1 MKELKELKEIF
12 AEEINRTIKVLGE
25 KYELK
30 EVRRGRPRKEKVKEK
45 EKKKKG
51 ARGRPAQEEKKR
63 TSNVGEDLIERLI
76 REARVNNPPAKEI

>member
-1 MKELKELKEIF
+1 MKVLKELKEIF

-30 EVRRGRPRKEKVKEK
+30 EVRRGRPRKEK

-76 REARVNNPPAKEI
+76 REARVNNPPVTEI

>member
-30 EVRRGRPRKEKVKEK
+30 EVRRGRPRKEKEK

-51 ARGRPAQEEKKR
+51 ARGRQPRKKR
-63 TSNVGEDLIERLI
+63 NGR
-76 REARVNNPPAKEI
+76 AM

>member
-30 EVRRGRPRKEKVKEK
+30 EVRRGRPRKEKEK

-76 REARVNNPPAKEI
+76 KAARQNNPPATEI

>member
-1 MKELKELKEIF
+1 MNALKEIF
-12 AEEINRTIKVLGE
+12 EEEIKRTIKVLAV
-25 KYELK
+25 KYEMK
-30 EVRRGRPRKEKVKEK
+30 EQEVRRGRPRKEKEK

-76 REARVNNPPAKEI
+76 RAARQNNPPVTEI

>member
-1 MKELKELKEIF
+1 MNALKEIF
-12 AEEINRTIKVLGE
+12 EEEIKRTIKVLAV
-25 KYELK
+25 KYEMK
-30 EVRRGRPRKEKVKEK
+30 EQEVRRGRPRKEK

-76 REARVNNPPAKEI
+76 RAARQNNPPVTEI

>member
-45 EKKKKG
+45 KKKG

-76 REARVNNPPAKEI
+76 REARVNNPLGKEI

>member
-1 MKELKELKEIF
+1 MNALKEIF

-30 EVRRGRPRKEKVKEK
+30 EVRRGRPRKENVKEK
-45 EKKKKG
+45 KKKKG

-76 REARVNNPPAKEI
+76 REARVNNPPEKEI

>member
-1 MKELKELKEIF
+1 MNALKEIF

-25 KYELK
+25 KYEVK
-30 EVRRGRPRKEKVKEK
+30 EVRRGRPRKENVK

-76 REARVNNPPAKEI
+76 REARVNNPPEKEI

>member
-30 EVRRGRPRKEKVKEK
+30 EVRRGRPRKEKEK

-76 REARVNNPPAKEI
+76 REARQNNPPATEI

>member
-30 EVRRGRPRKEKVKEK
+30 EVRRGRPRKEKEK

-76 REARVNNPPAKEI
+76 REARVNNPPATEI